1 MPTSE
6 VKIHTFYYQ
15 FYCNDC
21 KKIFS
26 IPVQKNEEEIP
37 EKHRVRFLELLAEGK
52 RLIWPFDESPS
63 EEKVRK
69 MERERLSTAPMED
82 GISSS
87 SYGKQAQA
95 AIDALKKL
103 LADKDQRPRPKSG
116 PFYLPSTLLP

>member
-69 MERERLSTAPMED
+69 MERETVHCPD
-82 GISSS
+82 GGRHLIQFVWKTGTGS
-87 SYGKQAQA
+87 
-95 AIDALKKL
+95 D
-103 LADKDQRPRPKSG
+103 
-116 PFYLPSTLLP
+116 